1 MRILLW
7 IGGILG
13 LLVVVFIFQLAGP
26 SSDISISKQT
36 TYITT
41 PLRADGLPDYEQ
53 YLRQKLSE
61 GVTTENNAAVLL
73 VQALWPSELQPEHYE
88 AVLTELGLDQIPSA
102 DDALQ
107 PAYGDGNRKRV
118 LEWMPKPTEGDAEPD
133 PDAIIE
139 QASKHAWTRAQIPP
153 LAPWVDANER
163 PLDLIVEASRRPR
176 YYFPSPTLL
185 DDEHGL
191 LISMLLPGAQAVRG
205 AARGL
210 SLRAMH
216 RIGENRLSDAWQ
228 DIFAVFRLSSLV
240 SQGPTI
246 VEQLVAMALRG
257 IACQAT
263 SELLSSDRLTNE
275 LARQIQKDLA
285 TVPPLAN
292 IANCVDQ
299 MERLG
304 ALDSV
309 VYASVYGFDA
319 LGGDSVPAGARAVI
333 DHSSVNWNLI
343 LRRLNTEYDEFAA
356 AMRLPPGPERRRTFA
371 KIEAN
376 LEMEAQRNGQIGSLI
391 AAFFSRN
398 ARSELIGSIFAALML
413 PALDAASTA
422 EERTNSVL
430 ALTQL
435 SAALA
440 VYRTSHDIY
449 PEKLDDLV
457 PAVISKLPV
466 DFYQSKPFVYKRLSD
481 GYLLYTIGLN
491 GKDDVGSN
499 NQMSTF
505 EGRVLDDLDPSEA
518 DTLRDKIPNDA
529 DDFSIRIP
537 QPALKL
543 PTDPAPETAK

>member
-13 LLVVVFIFQLAGP
+13 LLLVVFIFQLAAP

-53 YLRQKLSE
+53 YLRQKMRE

-73 VQALWPSELQPEHYE
+73 IQALWPSELQPEHYE

-107 PAYGDGNRKRV
+107 PVHGDVIRKRV
-118 LEWMPKPTEGDAEPD
+118 LEWMPKPTEGDAEPN
-133 PDAIIE
+133 PDSIID
-139 QASKHAWTRAQIPP
+139 AAMRHAWSAARIPP
-153 LAPWVDANER
+153 LAKWVDASQK
-163 PLDLIVEASRRPR
+163 PLDLIVEASHRPR
-176 YYFPSPTLL
+176 YYSPSPTFL
-185 DDEHGL
+185 DDRHDM
-191 LISMLLPGAQAVRG
+191 LISMHLPGAQAVRG

-210 SLRAMH
+210 ALRAMH
-216 RIGENRLSDAWQ
+216 RIGENRLNEAWQ
-228 DIFAVFRLSSLV
+228 DIFAIYRLSSLV
-240 SQGPTI
+240 AQGPTI

-257 IACQAT
+257 MACQAT

-275 LARQIQKDLA
+275 LARQIQKDLV
-285 TVPPLAN
+285 TVPPLNN

-309 VYASVYGFDA
+309 VYASIHGFDA
-319 LGGDSVPAGARAVI
+319 LGDNAVPEGARAVM

-356 AMRLPPGPERRRTFA
+356 AMRLTPGPERRRTFE
-371 KIEAN
+371 KIEAK
-376 LEMEAQRNGQIGSLI
+376 LEMEAQRNGQIGSLV

-422 EERTNSVL
+422 EDRTNSVF

-440 VYRTSHDIY
+440 VHRTSHDGY

-457 PAVISKLPV
+457 PAVINKLPV
-466 DFYQSKPFVYKRLSD
+466 DFYESKPFVYKRLSD

-491 GKDDVGSN
+491 GKDDDGSN
-499 NQMSTF
+499 SQMFTF
-505 EGRVLDDLDPSEA
+505 EGRVLDDLEATEA
-518 DTLRDKIPNDA
+518 DPLRDKIPNDA

-537 QPALKL
+537 QPAIKL
-543 PTDPAPETAK
+543 PAGAK